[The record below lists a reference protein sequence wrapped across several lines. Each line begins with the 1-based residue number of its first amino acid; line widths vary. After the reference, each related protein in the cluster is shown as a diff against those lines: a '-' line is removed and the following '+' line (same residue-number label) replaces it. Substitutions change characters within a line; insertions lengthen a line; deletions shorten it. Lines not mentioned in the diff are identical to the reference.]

1 MVPKDIQEE
10 VEKFA
15 KVSSTSCVVGSPIV
29 GELGASV
36 QCSTSLI
43 GAHHLIDNLIPRLD
57 G

>member
-29 GELGASV
+29 GELV